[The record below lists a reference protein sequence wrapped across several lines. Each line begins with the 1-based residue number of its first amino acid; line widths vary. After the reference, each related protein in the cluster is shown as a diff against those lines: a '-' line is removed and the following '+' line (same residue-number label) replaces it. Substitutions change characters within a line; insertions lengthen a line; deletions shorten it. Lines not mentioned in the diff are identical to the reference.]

1 MDLYRAKAF
10 EGPHP
15 THSKRKNIVVTAAF
29 VFGFAEDS
37 SASRKSDAVFPY
49 G

>member
-1 MDLYRAKAF
+1 MDLYRAKAID
-10 EGPHP
+10 GLHP
-15 THSKRKNIVVTAAF
+15 THSKRKNIAVTVAF